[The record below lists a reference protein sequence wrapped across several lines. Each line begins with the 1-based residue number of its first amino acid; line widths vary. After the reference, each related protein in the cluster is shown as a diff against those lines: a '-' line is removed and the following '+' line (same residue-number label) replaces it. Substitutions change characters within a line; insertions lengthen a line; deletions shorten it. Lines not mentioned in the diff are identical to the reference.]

1 MVDHDVGEAAHD
13 DVGAACGIIHGVR
26 RRDDVVQLLQA
37 RTQHLH
43 DNLSL
48 GAEGNTGDTLAL
60 AEGVGAELANLDQA
74 WWFPAVAPAAEG
86 QAPAVMLAER
96 SLPGSLI
103 VDQTGKRFN
112 LIAAAGVDEDFQR
125 GHSAYD
131 HYYGDPTQTP
141 NPNLRPLS
149 GTLYAVK
156 MVVSSPWL
164 MVVYGY
170 IIAKH
175 AAEAR

>member
-103 VDQTGKRFN
+103 VDETGKRFIN
-112 LIAAAGVDEDFQR
+112 EATDYMSFGQEALRRER
-125 GHSAYD
+125 E
-131 HYYGDPTQTP
+131 GDPLSDIWLVFDQQYRNSYVFAGGIFP
-141 NPNLRPLS
+141 RQPLPQAWASAGRP
-149 GTLYAVK
+149 
-156 MVVSSPWL
+156 
-164 MVVYGY
+164 
-170 IIAKH
+170 
-175 AAEAR
+175 